1 MRMLRSTV
9 GHYAM
14 ALLATAAA
22 LAIGHLL
29 PPLVGITLTYP
40 TLYVAAVFSAWYC
53 GLAPS
58 ILAVLAGAV
67 GVWFLSL
74 TAHKFFAFPGRADLF
89 GFFGFLLVA
98 GFIVAL
104 GEANRRAQ
112 FAKLHQAT
120 VLDAAND
127 AIIELDPADDRIRY
141 WNRGAEKLY
150 GWTMAEA
157 VGKDMKSLLKA
168 DSPQALDQAKAALMR
183 QGSWEGE
190 LIHTRRDGTQ
200 VYVASRWTLQQE
212 TESEPAIWLEI
223 NRDITERKKAEQ
235 ELQKAEEARKIAR
248 DLAYKEL
255 EKLVSV
261 RTAELEQSNQQLRQ
275 LSASLIHSQDDE
287 RRRIARELHDS
298 AGQYLGAVS
307 IALEVA
313 TREQD
318 SATQKLSEA
327 AEMAR
332 ACASEIRTIS
342 HLLHPPLL
350 EELGFASAAQWYID
364 GFSAR
369 SGIQVQVDI
378 PKQLDRLGNA
388 VELVLFRILQE
399 SLTNVH
405 RHSGS
410 KTAII
415 RVGTDSRQAWLEV
428 QDQGAG
434 SSSEFRPGIG
444 ITGMRERVKELA
456 GTLEISSNESGTRVR
471 AVLPLSVKSQQ
482 AGAM

>member
-1 MRMLRSTV
+1 
-9 GHYAM
+9 M

-29 PPLVGITLTYP
+29 SPLAGITITYP
-40 TLYVAAVFSAWYC
+40 VLYLAVAFSAWSC

-58 ILAVLAGAV
+58 IFAALAGAV

-74 TAHKFFAFPGRADLF
+74 TAHKFFALPGRADLF
-89 GFFGFLLVA
+89 EFFVFLLVA

-112 FAKLHQAT
+112 FARLHQAT

-127 AIIELDPADDRIRY
+127 AIIELDPTDDTIRY

-168 DSPQALDQAKAALMR
+168 ESLQALNQGKAALKR

-190 LIHTRRDGTQ
+190 LLHTRRDGTQ
-200 VYVASRWTLQQE
+200 AYVASRWTLQQE

-223 NRDITERKKAEQ
+223 DRDITERKKAEQ

-248 DLAYKEL
+248 ETAFKEL
-255 EKLVSV
+255 ENQVSE
-261 RTAELEQSNQQLRQ
+261 RTAELQQSNRQLRA

-307 IALEVA
+307 IALDVA

-318 SATQKLSEA
+318 SATRKLTEA

-378 PKQLDRLGNA
+378 PKELDRLGNA

-410 KTAII
+410 KTATI
-415 RVGTDSRQAWLEV
+415 RVGTDLRQAWLEV

-482 AGAM
+482 AGAA